1 MSTRRTSGIDFLAVL
16 VYHIRVKEYFCL
28 ISRTK
33 GSLMPTQND
42 HIRPNLQDS
51 KITRRDMLAGA
62 AVAAVAG
69 MALPGSASAGVERVV
84 KNGRINQSVCR
95 WCYGKL
101 SLDELC
107 AAAAKMGLKSVELL
121 NPEEL
126 PIVKKYGLVCAMLF
140 SHSLQEGLS
149 HKENHDE
156 CLAKIRTN
164 IDAAAEYGFPN
175 VICFSGNRK
184 GMTDEVGIENT
195 VAALKQIIG
204 YAEKKNVNICIE
216 FLNSK
221 VNHKDYMFDHMSWGV
236 EVCKK
241 VGSERM
247 KILYDIYHAQIME
260 GDIIRTIR
268 DYHEYIGHYHTGG
281 NPGRNEIDE
290 TQELYYPAIMEAVI
304 ETGYKGYVGQEF
316 VPTREPL
323 VSLAQGVRIC
333 DV

>member
-1 MSTRRTSGIDFLAVL
+1 MSTQKDCIKP
-16 VYHIRVKEYFCL
+16 YCK
-28 ISRTK
+28 
-33 GSLMPTQND
+33 
-42 HIRPNLQDS
+42 DS
-51 KITRRDMLAGA
+51 KVTRRDMLTGMAGA
-62 AVAAVAG
+62 AVATVAG
-69 MALPGSASAGVERVV
+69 MAVPGVASAEVERVV
-84 KNGRINQSVCR
+84 KNGRINQSVCK
-95 WCYGKL
+95 WCYNSL

-121 NPEEL
+121 NPPEL
-126 PIVKKYGLVCAMLF
+126 PIVKKHGLICAMLF
-140 SHSLQEGLS
+140 SHSLQKGLS
-149 HKENHDE
+149 HKENHAE
-156 CLAKIRTN
+156 CLAKIRSS

-175 VICFSGNRK
+175 VICFSGNRA
-184 GMTDEVGIENT
+184 GIADDVGLENT
-195 VAALKQIIG
+195 VTALKQIIG
-204 YAEKKNVNICIE
+204 YAEEKKVTICIE
-216 FLNSK
+216 YLNSK

-290 TQELYYPAIMEAVI
+290 TQELYYPAIMRAIV

-323 VSLAQGVRIC
+323 ASLAQGVKIC

>member
-1 MSTRRTSGIDFLAVL
+1 MSLNEKLAKIKEEENKNFSSDAIRIISEFIQQLQNSGI
-16 VYHIRVKEYFCL
+16 K
-28 ISRTK
+28 
-33 GSLMPTQND
+33 
-42 HIRPNLQDS
+42 
-51 KITRRDMLAGA
+51 
-62 AVAAVAG
+62 
-69 MALPGSASAGVERVV
+69 ERVV
-84 KNGRINQSVCR
+84 KNGRINHSVSR
-95 WCYGKL
+95 WCYNKL

-121 NPEEL
+121 NPPEL
-126 PIVKKYGLVCAMLF
+126 PTVKKHGLICAMLF
-140 SHSLQEGLS
+140 SHSLQDGLS
-149 HKENHDE
+149 HKENHTE
-156 CLAKIRTN
+156 CLAKIRSS

-175 VICFSGNRK
+175 VICFSGNRA
-184 GMTDEVGIENT
+184 GITDDVGLENT
-195 VAALKQIIG
+195 VTALKQIIG
-204 YAEKKNVNICIE
+204 YAEDKKVTLCIE
-216 FLNSK
+216 YLNSK

-241 VGSERM
+241 VGSKRM

-268 DYHEYIGHYHTGG
+268 DYHEYISHYHTGG

-290 TQELYYPAIMEAVI
+290 TQELYYPAIMRAIV

-323 VSLAQGVRIC
+323 VSLAQGVKIC

>member
-1 MSTRRTSGIDFLAVL
+1 MSTQENCIKP
-16 VYHIRVKEYFCL
+16 HCK
-28 ISRTK
+28 
-33 GSLMPTQND
+33 
-42 HIRPNLQDS
+42 DS
-51 KITRRDMLAGA
+51 KITRRDMLAGMAGA
-62 AVAAVAG
+62 AVATVAG
-69 MALPGSASAGVERVV
+69 MAVPGTASAEVERVV

-95 WCYGKL
+95 WCYSRL

-121 NPEEL
+121 NPPEL
-126 PIVKKYGLVCAMLF
+126 PIVKKHGLICAILF
-140 SHSLQEGLS
+140 SHSLQDGLN
-149 HKENHDE
+149 HKENHTE
-156 CLAKIRTN
+156 CLAKIRTS

-175 VICFSGNRK
+175 VICFSGNRA
-184 GMTDEVGIENT
+184 GIADDVGLENT
-195 VAALKQIIG
+195 VTALKQIIG
-204 YAEKKNVNICIE
+204 YAEDKKVTLCIE
-216 FLNSK
+216 YLNSK

-241 VGSERM
+241 VGSKRM

-268 DYHEYIGHYHTGG
+268 DYQEYIGHYHTGG

-290 TQELYYPAIMEAVI
+290 TQELYYPAIMRAIV

-323 VSLAQGVRIC
+323 TSLAQGVRIC

>member
-1 MSTRRTSGIDFLAVL
+1 MKP
-16 VYHIRVKEYFCL
+16 YEQN
-28 ISRTK
+28 SR
-33 GSLMPTQND
+33 
-42 HIRPNLQDS
+42 
-51 KITRRDMLAGA
+51 ITRRQMLAGA
-62 AVAAVAG
+62 AAAVVAG
-69 MALPGSASAGVERVV
+69 ASMPQAARADVERVV
-84 KNGRINQSVCR
+84 KNGRINQSVSR

-121 NPEEL
+121 EAKDL
-126 PIVKKYGLVCAMLF
+126 ATVKKHGLVCAMLF
-140 SHSLQEGLS
+140 SHSLQDGLS
-149 HKENHDE
+149 HTENHAE
-156 CLAKIRTN
+156 CLAKIRSS

-184 GMTDEVGIENT
+184 GLSDDAGLENT
-195 VAALKQIIG
+195 VAALKQVIG
-204 YAEKKNVNICIE
+204 YAEEKKVTLCIE

-221 VNHKDYMFDHMSWGV
+221 VDHKDYMFDHTIWGV
-236 EVCKK
+236 EVCKQ
-241 VGSERM
+241 VGSDRM

-268 DYHEYIGHYHTGG
+268 EYHPYIGHYHTGG

-290 TQELYYPAIMEAVI
+290 TQELYYPAIMRAIV

-316 VPTREPL
+316 TPTRDPL
-323 VSLAQGVRIC
+323 TSLAQAVRIC

>member
-1 MSTRRTSGIDFLAVL
+1 MSTQKDC
-16 VYHIRVKEYFCL
+16 VKPYC
-28 ISRTK
+28 K
-33 GSLMPTQND
+33 G
-42 HIRPNLQDS
+42 S
-51 KITRRDMLAGA
+51 KITRREMLTGVVGT
-62 AVAAVAG
+62 AVATVAG
-69 MALPGSASAGVERVV
+69 MAVPSIASADVERVV
-84 KNGRINQSVCR
+84 KNGRINHSVCR
-95 WCYGKL
+95 WCYSKL

-107 AAAAKMGLKSVELL
+107 AASAKMGLKSVELL
-121 NPEEL
+121 NPPEL
-126 PIVKKYGLVCAMLF
+126 PTAKKYDLICAMLF
-140 SHSLQEGLS
+140 SHSLQDGLS
-149 HKENHDE
+149 HRENHTE
-156 CLAKIRTN
+156 CLAKIRES

-175 VICFSGNRK
+175 VICFSGNRY
-184 GMTDEVGIENT
+184 GLADDVGLENT
-195 VAALKQIIG
+195 VTALKQIIG
-204 YAEKKNVNICIE
+204 YAEEKKVTICIE
-216 FLNSK
+216 ILNSK

-241 VGSERM
+241 VGSQHM

-290 TQELYYPAIMEAVI
+290 TQELYYPAIMRAII

>member
-1 MSTRRTSGIDFLAVL
+1 
-16 VYHIRVKEYFCL
+16 
-28 ISRTK
+28 
-33 GSLMPTQND
+33 MPTQNE
-42 HIRPNLQDS
+42 HIRGYCQES
-51 KITRRDMLAGA
+51 KITRRDMLAGVAGA
-62 AVAAVAG
+62 AVATAAG
-69 MALPGSASAGVERVV
+69 MAVPGSASAGVERVV

-107 AAAAKMGLKSVELL
+107 AAAVKMGLKSVELL

-126 PIVKKYGLVCAMLF
+126 LTVKKYGLVCAMLF
-140 SHSLQEGLS
+140 SHSLQDGLS

-156 CLAKIRTN
+156 CLAKIRTS

-175 VICFSGNRK
+175 VICFSGNRR
-184 GMTDEVGIENT
+184 GLADEVGIENT

-204 YAEKKNVNICIE
+204 YAEKKNINICIE
-216 FLNSK
+216 ILNSK

-236 EVCKK
+236 ELCKK

-281 NPGRNEIDE
+281 NPGRHEIDE
-290 TQELYYPAIMEAVI
+290 TQELYYPAIMEAII

>member
-1 MSTRRTSGIDFLAVL
+1 
-16 VYHIRVKEYFCL
+16 
-28 ISRTK
+28 
-33 GSLMPTQND
+33 MPTQND
-42 HIRPNLQDS
+42 HLTPYCQEL
-51 KITRRDMLAGA
+51 KITRRDVLAGVAGA
-62 AVAAVAG
+62 AVAAVSG
-69 MALPGSASAGVERVV
+69 MAVPGSASAGVERVV

-95 WCYGKL
+95 WCYEKL

-107 AAAAKMGLKSVELL
+107 AAAVKMGLKSVELL

-126 PIVKKYGLVCAMLF
+126 PTVKKYGLVCAMLF
-140 SHSLQEGLS
+140 SHSLQDGLS

-184 GMTDEVGIENT
+184 GLTDEVGIENT

-204 YAEKKNVNICIE
+204 YAEQKNINICTE

-281 NPGRNEIDE
+281 NPGRHEIDE
-290 TQELYYPAIMEAVI
+290 TQELYYPAIMEAII

>member
-1 MSTRRTSGIDFLAVL
+1 MQMSTQKDC
-16 VYHIRVKEYFCL
+16 VKSYC
-28 ISRTK
+28 K
-33 GSLMPTQND
+33 G
-42 HIRPNLQDS
+42 S
-51 KITRRDMLAGA
+51 KITRRDMLGGMAGA
-62 AVAAVAG
+62 AVATVAG
-69 MALPGSASAGVERVV
+69 MAVPGITSAAVERVV
-84 KNGRINQSVCR
+84 KKGRINHSVSR

-107 AAAAKMGLKSVELL
+107 AAAVKMGIKSVELL
-121 NPEEL
+121 NPPEL
-126 PIVKKYGLVCAMLF
+126 PTVKKHGLVCAMLF
-140 SHSLQEGLS
+140 SHSLQDGLS
-149 HKENHDE
+149 HKENHTE
-156 CLAKIRTN
+156 CLAKIRDN

-184 GMTDEVGIENT
+184 GISDDVGLENT

-204 YAEKKNVNICIE
+204 YAEKKKVTLCIE
-216 FLNSK
+216 YLNSK

-236 EVCKK
+236 EVCRK

-268 DYHEYIGHYHTGG
+268 DNYEYIGHYHTGG

-290 TQELYYPAIMEAVI
+290 TQELYYPAIMRAVV

-323 VSLAQGVRIC
+323 VSLAQGVQIC

>member
-1 MSTRRTSGIDFLAVL
+1 MLA
-16 VYHIRVKEYFCL
+16 
-28 ISRTK
+28 
-33 GSLMPTQND
+33 GM
-42 HIRPNLQDS
+42 
-51 KITRRDMLAGA
+51 AGA
-62 AVAAVAG
+62 AVATVAG
-69 MALPGSASAGVERVV
+69 MAVPGTASAEVERVV

-95 WCYGKL
+95 WCYSRL

-121 NPEEL
+121 NPPEL
-126 PIVKKYGLVCAMLF
+126 PIVKKHGLICAILF
-140 SHSLQEGLS
+140 SHSLQDGLN
-149 HKENHDE
+149 HKENHTE
-156 CLAKIRTN
+156 CLAKIRTS

-175 VICFSGNRK
+175 VICFSGNRA
-184 GMTDEVGIENT
+184 GIADDVGLENT
-195 VAALKQIIG
+195 VTALKQIIG
-204 YAEKKNVNICIE
+204 YAEDKKVTLCIE
-216 FLNSK
+216 YLNSK

-241 VGSERM
+241 VGSKRM

-268 DYHEYIGHYHTGG
+268 DYQEYIGHYHTGG

-290 TQELYYPAIMEAVI
+290 TQELYYPAIMRAIV

-323 VSLAQGVRIC
+323 TSLAQGVRIC

>member
-1 MSTRRTSGIDFLAVL
+1 
-16 VYHIRVKEYFCL
+16 
-28 ISRTK
+28 
-33 GSLMPTQND
+33 MPTQND
-42 HIRPNLQDS
+42 HLRACCQES
-51 KITRRDMLAGA
+51 KITRRDILAGMAGA
-62 AVAAVAG
+62 AVATVAG
-69 MALPGSASAGVERVV
+69 MAVPGSASAGVERVV

-107 AAAAKMGLKSVELL
+107 AAAVKMGLKSVELL

-140 SHSLQEGLS
+140 SHSLQDGLS

-156 CLAKIRTN
+156 CLAKIRTS
-164 IDAAAEYGFPN
+164 IDAAAEYGFPS

-184 GMTDEVGIENT
+184 GLADEVGIENT

-204 YAEKKNVNICIE
+204 YAEKKNINICIE
-216 FLNSK
+216 ILNSK

-236 EVCKK
+236 ELCKRI
-241 VGSERM
+241 GSERM

-268 DYHEYIGHYHTGG
+268 DYHGYIGHYHTGG

-290 TQELYYPAIMEAVI
+290 TQELYYPAIMEAII